1 MKRQK
6 RATRGYGLLENFLA
20 KKRADKA
27 DLLIPEDLR
36 SGRILDIGCGSYP
49 YFLLN
54 TKFNK
59 KFGIDPSIH
68 NLSVQ
73 NGVNLKRAKAEKK
86 LQFGNDFFDVVTMLA
101 VFEHIDSKKINYLLN
116 EVKRVL
122 KKDGLFII
130 TTPSPWADYLLH
142 AMGKVGLISSQE
154 INEHKHNHKRKKIE
168 SMIEEAGFDRKK
180 IKSGFFEFYANMW
193 FVVSK

>member
-1 MKRQK
+1 MNRRKSV
-6 RATRGYGLLENFLA
+6 TRGYGLLENFLA
-20 KKRADKA
+20 KKRAEKA
-27 DLLIPEDLR
+27 NSLILEDLR
-36 SGRILDIGCGSYP
+36 KGRILDIGCGSYP

-86 LQFGNDFFDVVTMLA
+86 LLFGNDFFDVVTMLA

-116 EVKRVL
+116 EV
-122 KKDGLFII
+122 
-130 TTPSPWADYLLH
+130 
-142 AMGKVGLISSQE
+142 
-154 INEHKHNHKRKKIE
+154 
-168 SMIEEAGFDRKK
+168 
-180 IKSGFFEFYANMW
+180 
-193 FVVSK
+193 